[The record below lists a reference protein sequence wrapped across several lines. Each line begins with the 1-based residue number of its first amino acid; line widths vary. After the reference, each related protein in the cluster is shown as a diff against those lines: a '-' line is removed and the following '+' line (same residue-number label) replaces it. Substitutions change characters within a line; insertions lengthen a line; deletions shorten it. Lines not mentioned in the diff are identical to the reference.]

1 MSEIYSFTVPMFEKM
16 LTAMKTVLEKGE
28 AFAKEK
34 GTSEAEMLD
43 SRLAP
48 DMLPLTRQ
56 VQIATDNA
64 KGACARL
71 TGMEIPK
78 YEDDETTFAQLLAR
92 IDKTLALLKTVP
104 ESAFEQAAQAQVT
117 LPYFPG
123 KYMTGEGYAHEYV
136 IPNFLF
142 HVTTAYAILRM
153 KGVPLGK
160 GDFLGGLPLKDF

>member
-1 MSEIYSFTVPMFEKM
+1 MFEKM

-92 IDKTLALLKTVP
+92 IDKTLA
-104 ESAFEQAAQAQVT
+104 
-117 LPYFPG
+117 
-123 KYMTGEGYAHEYV
+123 
-136 IPNFLF
+136 
-142 HVTTAYAILRM
+142 
-153 KGVPLGK
+153 
-160 GDFLGGLPLKDF
+160 